1 MSDSTNLS
9 SAQTL
14 AARQVNFLSFILR
27 TYFDRQSPD
36 LSAIAHDYSFIAA
49 LLSSVYDSS
58 VEVSSY
64 LHGLPDDP

>member
-1 MSDSTNLS
+1 MSDSLS

-14 AARQVNFLSFILR
+14 ASRQVNFLSFILR
-27 TYFDRQSPD
+27 TYFDRKSPD
-36 LSAIAHDYSFIAA
+36 LPAIAHDYSFIAA

-64 LHGLPDDP
+64 LHTIPDDP